1 MFQLTCKRFRRVAM
15 TRRFV
20 IEAVMVVIYDELL
33 APSGPVEYIVPY
45 NTIMELYEF
54 RGSAEPLMSDP
65 EDDRY
70 VKEKIDE
77 LISYMEE
84 PLNRKRLD
92 KILIMPWGKS
102 ASILFDD
109 QITLTVVNAV
119 DNEQYG
125 EFMDPI
131 ETEVLLTAQKEN
143 APILTDQFELIRRI
157 IEAEVPVQVFDIQ
170 DFDFAMEYNI
180 FS

>member
-1 MFQLTCKRFRRVAM
+1 M

-20 IEAVMVVIYDELL
+20 IEAVMVAIYGELL

-54 RGSAEPLMSDP
+54 SSSTEPLMNDP
-65 EDDRY
+65 DDDRY
-70 VKEKIDE
+70 VKGKINE
-77 LISYMEE
+77 LIAYMEE
-84 PLNRKRLD
+84 PLNRKRID
-92 KILIMPWGKS
+92 KILIMPWGKTS
-102 ASILFDD
+102 SILLDEH
-109 QITLTVVNAV
+109 ITWTVVNAV

-125 EFMDPI
+125 EYLDPI
-131 ETEVLLTAQKEN
+131 ETEIILTAQREN

-170 DFDFAMEYNI
+170 DFEFAMEHNV

>member
-1 MFQLTCKRFRRVAM
+1 M

-20 IEAVMVVIYDELL
+20 IEAVMVAIYGELL
-33 APSGPVEYIVPY
+33 ASSSPVEYIVPY

-54 RGSAEPLMSDP
+54 RSSPDPLMNDP

-70 VKEKIDE
+70 VKEKINN

-84 PLNRKRLD
+84 PLNRKRLN
-92 KILIMPWGKS
+92 KILVMPWGKTV
-102 ASILFDD
+102 SILFNEY
-109 QITLTVVNAV
+109 ITWTVVNAI
-119 DNEQYG
+119 DTEQYG
-125 EFMDPI
+125 EYLDPI
-131 ETEVLLTAQKEN
+131 ETEVVLTAQKEQ

-170 DFDFAMEYNI
+170 DFEFALEPNV